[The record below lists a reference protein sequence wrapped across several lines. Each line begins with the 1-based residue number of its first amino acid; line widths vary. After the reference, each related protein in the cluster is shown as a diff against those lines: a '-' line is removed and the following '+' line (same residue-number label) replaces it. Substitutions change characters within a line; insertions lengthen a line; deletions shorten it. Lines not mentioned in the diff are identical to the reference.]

1 MAGKKT
7 SGKKAA
13 AGKKN
18 AARKK
23 TSAKQKTSFMR
34 MFFRRVAAV
43 ALFVLVCLGAGAGY
57 YVIQNLDDTPDPFD
71 SRVVKSPQTQKPVF
85 EVFPEETAVKPAP
98 PKPAPPPSPAQRPRV
113 ALIIDDLGYDYKLA
127 EKFLSLD
134 VPFTYSIL
142 PHSPYRREIANAA
155 RLGGFEVML
164 HLPMEP
170 YEYPEVDP
178 GPGALLSSMSPDE
191 RISVLRENLASV
203 PFISGVNNHMGSKMT
218 SNSSHMN
225 QILSIIKKRGLY
237 YIDSLTT
244 HDSKSKSSARLFQ
257 VPFAQ
262 RDIFIDHDPRPEAIR
277 SRLEHLV
284 RIAEMKGHSI
294 GIAHPYEATYETLA
308 EMLPQL
314 KDRVEWIPASEAVRL
329 GGYYV
334 VSCKL

>member
-7 SGKKAA
+7 PGRKPA
-13 AGKKN
+13 AGKNPAGKKKV
-18 AARKK
+18 ARKK
-23 TSAKQKTSFMR
+23 TSAKQKTSFIR
-34 MFFRRVAAV
+34 TFFWRVAAV

-57 YVIQNLDDTPDPFD
+57 YVIQHWEDTPDPFD

-98 PKPAPPPSPAQRPRV
+98 PKPAPPPSPARRPRV

-134 VPFTYSIL
+134 GPFTYSIL
-142 PHSPYRREIANAA
+142 PHSPHGREIANAA
-155 RLGGFEVML
+155 SLGGFEVML

-170 YEYPEVDP
+170 YEYPKVDP

-191 RISVLRENLASV
+191 RISVLKENLAAV

-218 SNSSHMN
+218 ANSSHMN
-225 QILSIIKKRGLY
+225 QVLSIIKKRGLFY
-237 YIDSLTT
+237 VDSLTT
-244 HDSKSKSSARLFQ
+244 HNSKAKSSARLFQ

-277 SRLEHLV
+277 SRIEHLV
-284 RIAEMKGHSI
+284 RIAEMNGHAI

-314 KDRVEWIPASEAVRL
+314 KGRVEWIPASEAVRL
-329 GGYYV
+329 GGY
-334 VSCKL
+334 